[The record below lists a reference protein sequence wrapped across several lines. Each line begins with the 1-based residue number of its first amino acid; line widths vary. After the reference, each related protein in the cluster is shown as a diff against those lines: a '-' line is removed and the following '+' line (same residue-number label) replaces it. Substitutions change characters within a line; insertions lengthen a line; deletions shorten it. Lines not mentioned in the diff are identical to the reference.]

1 MKPKILILLGLALL
15 VLVLIGVTVINPIA
29 ENHKWVNPFIPI
41 IIFTG
46 FFVFLVAVI
55 LFVYGIILL
64 LGGKKI

>member
-1 MKPKILILLGLALL
+1 MKPKILIILGLALL
-15 VLVLIGVTVINPIA
+15 VLVLIGVTIINPIT
-29 ENHKWVNPFIPI
+29 ENYNWMKSFVPI

-55 LFVYGIILL
+55 LFVYGIIIL